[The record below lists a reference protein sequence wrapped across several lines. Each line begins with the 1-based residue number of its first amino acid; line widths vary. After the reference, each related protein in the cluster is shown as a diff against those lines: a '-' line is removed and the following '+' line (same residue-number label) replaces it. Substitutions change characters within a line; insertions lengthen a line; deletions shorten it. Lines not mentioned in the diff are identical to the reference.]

1 MATQWTAG
9 LSALTPLPA
18 ATLNTIGAAW
28 ETWTPTITQTGNVTF
43 TASATST
50 YAQVQKIVFGSIYL
64 TVSGTGTG
72 ASNVV
77 VSLPVTAKQTAVV
90 VGQGFIFDSS
100 ATNLYTCTA
109 VTSTTT
115 SAFFFVTGN
124 GGNPFGIGPNIALA
138 ASDQIRISFMYEAA

>member
-1 MATQWTAG
+1 MATQYTAG
-9 LSALTPLPA
+9 LSAGNVLTA
-18 ATLNTIGAAW
+18 ATMNSIGAAW

-64 TVSGTGTG
+64 TVTGTGTG

-77 VSLPVTAKQTAVV
+77 VSLPITAKQATVI

-100 ATNLYTCTA
+100 TSNLYTCTA
-109 VTSTTT
+109 VANTTT
-115 SAFFFVTGN
+115 SAFFYVTGA
-124 GGNPFGIGPNIALA
+124 GGNPFGAGPNIALA